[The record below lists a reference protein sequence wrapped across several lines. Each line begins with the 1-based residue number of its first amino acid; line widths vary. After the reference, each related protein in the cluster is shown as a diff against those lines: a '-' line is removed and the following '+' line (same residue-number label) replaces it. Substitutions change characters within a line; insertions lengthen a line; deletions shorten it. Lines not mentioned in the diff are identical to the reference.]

1 VFFVQFFEYNLSVM
15 KKPVSIRMRASKLC
29 KVKNARPGE
38 SPGATKLK
46 TQNNNISEIH
56 ISGAEGI
63 YESSET
69 FEIVKK
75 YIQRALRHPKG
86 EADRIVITIE
96 DIQEKPESISSL
108 PVSTVTC
115 NSPIEGRKIIKKLLH
130 SIGVSN
136 KAVNT
141 ALSILSKG
149 AMRGAAIITAER
161 GLRLEP
167 DRERGIRASRFGISK
182 PALRWIEANLSRF
195 GINTDT
201 VREAVILASKVAASR
216 EVIAELC
223 MSDDP
228 DYTTGYV
235 ASQRFGYVRVP
246 NIKSAENRS
255 GGRAFFI
262 MEAAD
267 VERITDYLERT
278 PVIIDSISPCRG
290 VTGIDEIIDCI
301 NK

>member
-1 VFFVQFFEYNLSVM
+1 MGIQN
-15 KKPVSIRMRASKLC
+15 ASEN
-29 KVKNARPGE
+29 VRPGE
-38 SPGATKLK
+38 SPGATKCK
-46 TQNNNISEIH
+46 TQNKNISEIH
-56 ISGAEGI
+56 ISGAEGL
-63 YESSET
+63 YETSEILG
-69 FEIVKK
+69 IVKK
-75 YIQRALRHPKG
+75 YIQRALEHPRGK
-86 EADRIVITIE
+86 ADRIVITIE
-96 DIQEKPESISSL
+96 SIQRSPKRISSL

-115 NSPIEGRKIIKKLLH
+115 NTPVEGRKIIKKLLH

-141 ALSILSKG
+141 ALSILRKG
-149 AMRGAAIITAER
+149 AMRGAAIITAES

-167 DRERGIRASRFGISK
+167 DRERGVRASMLGISK
-182 PALRWIEANLSRF
+182 SALKRLGAGLSRC
-195 GINTDT
+195 GINTEI

-246 NIKSAENRS
+246 NIKSAANRS

-262 MEAAD
+262 REAAD
-267 VERITDYLERT
+267 VEKIIDYLERT

-290 VTGIDEIIDCI
+290 VTGIDEIIDCV

>member
-1 VFFVQFFEYNLSVM
+1 M
-15 KKPVSIRMRASKLC
+15 KTLVSIRMRASKKC
-29 KVKNARPGE
+29 RKRNAE
-38 SPGATKLK
+38 SE
-46 TQNNNISEIH
+46 EIH
-56 ISGAEGI
+56 ISGAEGL
-63 YESSET
+63 YETSEILG
-69 FEIVKK
+69 IVKK
-75 YIQRALRHPKG
+75 YTERALEHPKE

-96 DIQEKPESISSL
+96 DIRHSPKRISSL

-115 NSPIEGRKIIKKLLH
+115 NTPVEGRKIIKKLLH

-141 ALSILSKG
+141 ALSILRKG
-149 AMRGAAIITAER
+149 AMRGAAIITAES

-167 DRERGIRASRFGISK
+167 DRERGVRASRLGISK
-182 PALRWIEANLSRF
+182 SALKRLGAGLSRC
-195 GINTDT
+195 GINTDI

-235 ASQRFGYVRVP
+235 ASQRFGYVRIP
-246 NIKSAENRS
+246 NIKSAANRS

-262 MEAAD
+262 REAAD
-267 VERITDYLERT
+267 VEKIIDYLERT

-290 VTGIDEIIDCI
+290 VTGIDEIIDCV

>member
-1 VFFVQFFEYNLSVM
+1 
-15 KKPVSIRMRASKLC
+15 
-29 KVKNARPGE
+29 
-38 SPGATKLK
+38 
-46 TQNNNISEIH
+46 
-56 ISGAEGI
+56 
-63 YESSET
+63 
-69 FEIVKK
+69 
-75 YIQRALRHPKG
+75 
-86 EADRIVITIE
+86 
-96 DIQEKPESISSL
+96 
-108 PVSTVTC
+108 
-115 NSPIEGRKIIKKLLH
+115 
-130 SIGVSN
+130 
-136 KAVNT
+136 
-141 ALSILSKG
+141 
-149 AMRGAAIITAER
+149 MRGAAIITAES

-167 DRERGIRASRFGISK
+167 DRERGVRASRLGISK
-182 PALRWIEANLSRF
+182 SALKRLGAGLSRC
-195 GINTDT
+195 GINTDI

-262 MEAAD
+262 REAAD
-267 VERITDYLERT
+267 VEKIIDYLERT

-290 VTGIDEIIDCI
+290 VTGIDEIIDCV